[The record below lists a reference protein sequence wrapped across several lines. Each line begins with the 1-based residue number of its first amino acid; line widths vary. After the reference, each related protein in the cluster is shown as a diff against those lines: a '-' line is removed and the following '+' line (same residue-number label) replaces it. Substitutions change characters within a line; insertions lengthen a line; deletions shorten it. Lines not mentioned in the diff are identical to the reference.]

1 MYMYMYIHC
10 TCTPHHSYAHT
21 YLHAGFEVLCEE
33 PVVGSQAELQ
43 VGTALLGPGAQH
55 QEQGVHD
62 VVLGLRT
69 HRPTA
74 IDVLPQSGHGHLEG
88 GGQQVDTGTV
98 QSHIYNHVCCSQP
111 TKAVILTL
119 ICPCANFQVVY
130 DTFSVL
136 PNSRYGQFCVA

>member
-10 TCTPHHSYAHT
+10 TCTPHHPYAHT
-21 YLHAGFEVLCEE
+21 YMYLHAGFEVLCEE

-88 GGQQVDTGTV
+88 GGGGTTSTYRYSTITYI
-98 QSHIYNHVCCSQP
+98 QSCMLLSTNKGCYTNTNLS
-111 TKAVILTL
+111 TRK
-119 ICPCANFQVVY
+119 F
-130 DTFSVL
+130 
-136 PNSRYGQFCVA
+136 